1 MMIVVGVVGMQSAS
15 AAIVPTVGLGTATSF
30 ALLAGTQIT
39 DTGSS
44 TVSGDVGVSPA
55 TGVPPGTEISGL
67 PGSQPTNG
75 ARHVVDGVAAQAQAD
90 LTTAYNDAA
99 GRTLATPVGAAI
111 GAGGPGQTLGPGVYN
126 ASSALLLT
134 GTVNL
139 DAQNNPNAVFIFQ
152 VGSQLTTATNSTVA
166 LINGASACNVFWQ
179 VGSTA
184 ALGSNTTF
192 VGTIMA
198 LTSATLG
205 NAVTVDG
212 RVLVR
217 NAELTLIN
225 DTITRPTC
233 AAFPPGPP
241 PTISKAFGA
250 ATIPVNGTTSL
261 TFTLT
266 NPSSDTLTGL
276 SFTDTLP
283 TGLVVATPSSLSSS
297 CGGTTTAA
305 AGSGS
310 IGLSGGTLPVGGS
323 CTISVNVTATTSGTK
338 NNTTSAVTSTQRAPS
353 STASASI
360 TVTPGPGAG
369 GPGAGGPGAGGPGA
383 GAGAGGGPGRG
394 GRGRPGGGEEEV
406 IPAGGPETGAGGA
419 AHSGDSVLT
428 AAGVVAP
435 VGAGSAM
442 SQATRRRRGLP
453 TGHGPGHSGL
463 RGDE

>member
-1 MMIVVGVVGMQSAS
+1 MRRWSVGALAVGTTAAMMIVVGVVGMQSAS

-44 TVSGDVGVSPA
+44 TVSGDVGVSP
-55 TGVPPGTEISGL
+55 GVGVLSITGL

-75 ARHVVDGVAAQAQAD
+75 ARHVADGVAAQAQAD
-90 LTTAYNDAA
+90 LITAYNDAA
-99 GRTLATPVGAAI
+99 GRTPATSVGAAI

-152 VGSQLTTATNSTVA
+152 VGSQLTTATNSTVN

-205 NAVTVDG
+205 NAVTVNG

-233 AAFPPGPP
+233 AAFPPGTP

-250 ATIPVNGTTSL
+250 ATIPANGTTSL
-261 TFTLT
+261 SFTLT

-310 IGLSGGTLPVGGS
+310 IGLSGGTLPAGGT
-323 CTISVNVTATTSGTK
+323 CTISLNVTATTSGTK
-338 NNTTSAVTSTQRAPS
+338 NNTTSPLTSTERAPS
-353 STASASI
+353 SPASASI
-360 TVTPGPGAG
+360 TVGPGPG
-369 GPGAGGPGAGGPGA
+369 PGPGA
-383 GAGAGGGPGRG
+383 GAGAGAAGGPGRG
-394 GRGRPGGGEEEV
+394 RSGSGEEEV
-406 IPAGGPETGAGGA
+406 IPKGGAETGAGGA
-419 AHSGDSVLT
+419 AQSGDSVLT
-428 AAGVVAP
+428 SVGVVAP
-435 VGAGSAM
+435 DAAM

-453 TGHGPGHSGL
+453 AGHGPGDSGL